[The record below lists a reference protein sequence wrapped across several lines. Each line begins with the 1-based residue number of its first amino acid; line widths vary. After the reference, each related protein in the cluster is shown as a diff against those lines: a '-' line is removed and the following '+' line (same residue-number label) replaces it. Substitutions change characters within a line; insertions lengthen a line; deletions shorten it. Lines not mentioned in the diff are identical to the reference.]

1 MASKKKVD
9 EIVERLEGFGGVEGS
24 TITHVKKAKKTAEK
38 AAEIEEELH
47 DCGAIAFTSEF
58 IERLILLF
66 DLPCVVSFCK
76 CALVWAYA
84 DVNNEMADLLA
95 EKYVELC
102 KRLEAQQKAE
112 KPNA

>member
-1 MASKKKVD
+1 MASKKKAD
-9 EIVERLEGFGGVEGS
+9 EIVEQLEGFDGVEGS
-24 TITHVKKAKKTAEK
+24 TITRVKKAKKTAEK

-58 IERLILLF
+58 IERLVLLF
-66 DLPCVVSFCK
+66 DLPCVVAFCK

-112 KPNA
+112 KPDA

>member
-9 EIVERLEGFGGVEGS
+9 EIAEQLEGFGGVEGS
-24 TITHVKKAKKTAEK
+24 TITHVKKAKKTADK

-47 DCGAIAFTSEF
+47 NCGAIAFTSEF
-58 IERLILLF
+58 VERLILLF
-66 DLPCVVSFCK
+66 DLPCVIAFCK

-102 KRLEAQQKAE
+102 KRLEAQQQKHDA
-112 KPNA
+112 

>member
-1 MASKKKVD
+1 MASKKKAD
-9 EIVERLEGFGGVEGS
+9 EIVEQLEGFGGVEGS
-24 TITHVKKAKKTAEK
+24 TITRVKKAKKTAEK

-58 IERLILLF
+58 IERLVLLF

-102 KRLEAQQKAE
+102 KRLAESEAKDDQ
-112 KPNA
+112 

>member
-1 MASKKKVD
+1 MASKKKAD
-9 EIVERLEGFGGVEGS
+9 EIVEQLEGFGGVEGP
-24 TITHVKKAKKTAEK
+24 TITRVKKAKKTAEK

-58 IERLILLF
+58 IERLVLLF
-66 DLPCVVSFCK
+66 DLPCVVAFCK

-112 KPNA
+112 KPDA